1 MIRVESAWAHVSQ
14 YLQKRLIRRYIITWG
29 LTHHFAIFSTSSP
42 FPAQRQ
48 WYQVLQLSHS
58 IQFSFREPFINSF
71 VAGVHDGQLSSLPC
85 WGCIFSGDSERLG
98 DISGDFG
105 ALRVERRLLG
115 AIYKAVIYR
124 VTLSHVTILTGAYI
138 PACPIDLNSFFKS
151 LKDHKALIRLA
162 FTHKFTAMD
171 NSAGI

>member
-14 YLQKRLIRRYIITWG
+14 YLQRDRYRYKYYYG
-29 LTHHFAIFSTSSP
+29 STHHFAIFSTSSP

-58 IQFSFREPFINSF
+58 IQFSFREPFINSL

-115 AIYKAVIYR
+115 AIYKTGLLWVMWQPITAWRSACIQ
-124 VTLSHVTILTGAYI
+124 LNFSIIHGSPLPFLIFNLQWTIVQV
-138 PACPIDLNSFFKS
+138 
-151 LKDHKALIRLA
+151 
-162 FTHKFTAMD
+162 
-171 NSAGI
+171 